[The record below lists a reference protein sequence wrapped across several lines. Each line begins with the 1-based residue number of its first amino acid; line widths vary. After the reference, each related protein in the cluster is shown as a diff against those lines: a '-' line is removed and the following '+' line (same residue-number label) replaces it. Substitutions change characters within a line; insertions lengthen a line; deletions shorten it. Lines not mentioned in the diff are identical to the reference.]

1 SHDFFMHPPLLKAT
15 AGRRKNE
22 RHKGGSEKKKKKGQH
37 KCPICTDYGHH
48 WHNCKRGNP
57 DDIAAMTAERGPPKK
72 KRTTK
77 QASQSSIVPSQDQAP
92 VSSSMSYPPSQSLEP
107 ATNKKE
113 KRKKTT
119 SASVGSGRCK
129 SSGGS
134 NQLSIE
140 YPTSVG
146 QLHVAPSATTKAKG
160 PAKVKAK
167 RKRNDL
173 PKEKPNLPQ
182 MF

>member
-1 SHDFFMHPPLLKAT
+1 MMAV
-15 AGRRKNE
+15 
-22 RHKGGSEKKKKKGQH
+22 
-37 KCPICTDYGHH
+37 
-48 WHNCKRGNP
+48 
-57 DDIAAMTAERGPPKK
+57 RGPPKKK

-77 QASQSSIVPSQDQAP
+77 QASQSSIIPSQDQAP
-92 VSSSMSYPPSQSLEP
+92 ASSMSYPP
-107 ATNKKE
+107 
-113 KRKKTT
+113 
-119 SASVGSGRCK
+119 RCK

-146 QLHVAPSATTKAKG
+146 QLHVAPSAATKAKV

-173 PKEKPNLPQ
+173 PKDKSNLPQ
-182 MF
+182 MFNDSPAMGTRSKRTDPASPAMSTRSKRRLSL